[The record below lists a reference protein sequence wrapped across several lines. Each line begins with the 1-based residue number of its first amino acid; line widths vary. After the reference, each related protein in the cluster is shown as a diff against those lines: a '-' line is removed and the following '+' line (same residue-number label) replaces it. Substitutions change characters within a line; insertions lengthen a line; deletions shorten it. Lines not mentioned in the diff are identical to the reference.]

1 MWLLKMCS
9 GNLFI
14 IKGLKCKFIKEK
26 ELDIG
31 RGRVAHSLRESEGQ
45 TTLSCPYGYV
55 NILHQTYTIHSSK
68 NNKIGREQN
77 IVGHTGLRLEG

>member
-1 MWLLKMCS
+1 MLLLKMCS
-9 GNLFI
+9 GNL
-14 IKGLKCKFIKEK
+14 LLRDSNANFIKEK

-55 NILHQTYTIHSSK
+55 NILHQTYKIHSSK

-77 IVGHTGLRLEG
+77 IVGHTGLCLEG